1 MVVDPFLGL
10 EAFVTTGSYAPKSS
24 VAAPIV
30 QFAATLEFKVRVPL
44 WLPAAKATGATAMR
58 AKARAMGTSD
68 FFMVFLLF

>member
-1 MVVDPFLGL
+1 MVVDPFFGL

-30 QFAATLEFKVRVPL
+30 QFAATLEFKVRVPSA
-44 WLPAAKATGATAMR
+44 LPKAAGATAMR
-58 AKARAMGTSD
+58 AKAKAMGASD